1 MRSVELFAGGG
12 GLAIGLDQAGFEPQ
26 VIVELNK
33 DACNTLRQNYL
44 TDGEHLLYEGDIKKF
59 DYQQVNE
66 PVALVSGGPPCQP
79 FSLGGSH
86 KAHNDDR
93 DMFPEAVRAIRE
105 LQPKAFIF
113 ENVKGLL
120 RKTFTEYFEY
130 IILQLQYPSMAK
142 YEGED
147 WEHHLSRLEQH
158 HTSLHEPE
166 LEYKVVYR
174 LLNSADYGVPQKR
187 ERVFIVGFR
196 ADVDARWSFPE
207 PTHSDEALF
216 WDKWVSG
223 NYWNRHRIPQP
234 NLDDKTLRK
243 VDRLEKKYGMFAP
256 ETLPWVTVRDA
267 LSNIPDPRTNTEHS
281 FLNHEFK
288 DGARSYPGHTGS
300 YIDEPSKTLKA
311 GAHGVPGGE
320 NMIRYEDGSIRY
332 FTVRESARIQT
343 FPDNYVLEGAW
354 GEAMRQLG
362 NAVPVEL
369 ARKVGAS
376 VHEALLRVEQQ
387 DRQ

>member
-59 DYQQVNE
+59 DYRQVNE

-86 KAHNDDR
+86 KAYNDDR

-105 LQPKAFIF
+105 LQPQAFIF

-120 RKTFTEYFEY
+120 RKTFAEYFEY

-142 YEGED
+142 HEGED

-207 PTHSDEALF
+207 PTHTDEALF
-216 WDKWVSG
+216 WDKWVTG
-223 NYWNRHRIPQP
+223 DYWNRHGIPQP
-234 NLDDKTLRK
+234 ELDDKTLRK
-243 VDRLEKKYGMFAP
+243 VARLEKKYGMFAP

-267 LSNIPDPRTNTEHS
+267 LSDIPDPRSNIEHDY
-281 FLNHEFK
+281 LNHEFK

-320 NMIRYEDGSIRY
+320 NMIRYEDDSIRY

-343 FPDNYVLEGAW
+343 FPDSYVLEGAW

-369 ARKVGAS
+369 ARHVGAS
-376 VHEALLRVEQQ
+376 VYEALLRVERQ
-387 DRQ
+387 DN